1 MVKMTVH
8 FLNAVG
14 ISVKRT
20 IRQFEEQIPS
30 IFLFPPRGFYKINSA
45 ESKQTET
52 FPEEFSRNVEQVCK
66 SLNWWQ

>member
-14 ISVKRT
+14 ISVERT
-20 IRQFEEQIPS
+20 IRQFKEQISS
-30 IFLFPPRGFYKINSA
+30 IPLFPPRGFYKINSE

-52 FPEEFSRNVEQVCK
+52 FPEKFCRNVEQVYK
-66 SLNWWQ
+66 SLNW